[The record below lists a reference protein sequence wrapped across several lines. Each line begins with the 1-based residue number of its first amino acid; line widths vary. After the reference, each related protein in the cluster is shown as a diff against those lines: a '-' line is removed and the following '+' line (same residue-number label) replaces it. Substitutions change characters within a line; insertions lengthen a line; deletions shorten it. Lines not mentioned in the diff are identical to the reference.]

1 VAERVWTA
9 EEFEQ
14 LPPAEQD
21 AIFEASVTDLEEV
34 PAEFLDRIRARLQ
47 QRIKRTETPRR

>member
-47 QRIKRTETPRR
+47 QRIERTETPRR